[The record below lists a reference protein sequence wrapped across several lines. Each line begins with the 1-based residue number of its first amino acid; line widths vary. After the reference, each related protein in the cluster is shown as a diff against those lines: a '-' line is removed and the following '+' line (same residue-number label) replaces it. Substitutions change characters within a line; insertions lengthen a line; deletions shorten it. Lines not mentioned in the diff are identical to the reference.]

1 MLFKMLGIERAYLL
15 RKETMSKPRQIFV
28 TQSRVLAGKVDE
40 YFQKLLES
48 LNASNKSREEL
59 VQLAAKRRVEHET
72 GGLVD
77 LDDDDHWRSDLPAKF
92 SDLRDEH
99 FPLFLTFDKV
109 CFRLFLSPQSHLMR
123 FQLASMLEADA
134 ADFGLGM
141 VKPEITNNTLYNTKK
156 GSNIIDFNKFR
167 TSYWPHFPQVLR
179 KGLGSSSSLIVI
191 FPTEDILLD
200 PALVFGELMGTYN
213 LCVVTSFY

>member
-48 LNASNKSREEL
+48 LNASDKSREEL
-59 VQLAAKRRVEHET
+59 VQLAAKRRVDNES

-77 LDDDDHWRSDLPAKF
+77 LDDDDNWRSDLPAKF
-92 SDLRDEH
+92 SKLRDEH

-109 CFRLFLSPQSHLMR
+109 CCQCF
-123 FQLASMLEADA
+123 
-134 ADFGLGM
+134 
-141 VKPEITNNTLYNTKK
+141 
-156 GSNIIDFNKFR
+156 
-167 TSYWPHFPQVLR
+167 
-179 KGLGSSSSLIVI
+179 
-191 FPTEDILLD
+191 
-200 PALVFGELMGTYN
+200 
-213 LCVVTSFY
+213 